1 MTESQ
6 TQTGTHQEF
15 PCQQCGAKL
24 EFAPGT
30 TGLTC
35 PYCGHS
41 QAIGGPT
48 RAVEE
53 KSFAEAVRA
62 IRQMPLSALAQ
73 GTHEIQCNGCGAIT
87 QLTAQASS
95 CPFCDSPVVAPNV
108 QDRTTIVPESVL
120 PFYIDDRKAGET
132 FKTWVESRWFAPN
145 DLAAKARRARMDGVY
160 LPYYTYDAL
169 TATSYRGERGEHYY
183 VTETYKDSQGK
194 TQTRQVQKTRWYPA
208 SGHVQCRFDDI
219 LICASKS
226 LPDKLVNGLE
236 PWDLAALTPYDP
248 GYLSGFMAERPA
260 VDLEQGFEVA
270 KNKMVP
276 TIESTIRA
284 DIGGDTQR
292 IHGYTT
298 NHSNV
303 TFKLFFLP
311 LWLSSFRYDDKVFR
325 FVVNARTGEA
335 VGERPYSVIK
345 IVLAVLAALAL
356 IAAIVAIVNLAQ

>member
-1 MTESQ
+1 MTEVL
-6 TQTGTHQEF
+6 TQTATHQEF

-35 PYCGHS
+35 PYCGFS
-41 QAIGGPT
+41 QAIAGPSQPV
-48 RAVEE
+48 VER
-53 KSFAEAVRA
+53 SFDEALRNL
-62 IRQMPLSALAQ
+62 RMQPLSALAQ
-73 GTHEIQCNGCGAIT
+73 GTHEIQCNGCGAVT

-95 CPFCDSPVVAPNV
+95 CPFCDSPVVAPDV
-108 QDRTTIVPESVL
+108 QDRATIVPESVL
-120 PFYIDDRKAGET
+120 PFYVDDRKAGET
-132 FKTWVESRWFAPN
+132 FKTWVASRWFAPN

-160 LPYYTYDAL
+160 LPYYTYDAH
-169 TATSYRGERGEHYY
+169 TSTSYRGERGEHYY
-183 VTETYKDSQGK
+183 VTETYTDSQGK

-208 SGHVQCRFDDI
+208 SGHVHCSFDDL
-219 LICASKS
+219 LICASRS
-226 LPDKLVNGLE
+226 LPEKLINGLE
-236 PWDLAALTPYDP
+236 PWDLAALTPYDAR
-248 GYLSGFMAERPA
+248 YLSGFMAERPA
-260 VDLEQGFEVA
+260 VDLEQGFALA
-270 KNKMVP
+270 KDKMVP

-292 IHGYTT
+292 IHGYSTS
-298 NHSNV
+298 HSNV

-311 LWLSSFRYDDKVFR
+311 LWLSSFRYDDKVYR

-356 IAAIVAIVNLAQ
+356 IAAIVLIAQYAK